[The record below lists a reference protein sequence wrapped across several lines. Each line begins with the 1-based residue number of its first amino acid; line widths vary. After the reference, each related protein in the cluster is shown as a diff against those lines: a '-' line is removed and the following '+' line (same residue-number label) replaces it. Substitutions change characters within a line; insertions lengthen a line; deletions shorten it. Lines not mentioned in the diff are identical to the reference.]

1 MSPCSRA
8 DKKFLVLPVSV
19 SSVPEET
26 QRVLE
31 SGTQRAGRGAGCDT
45 PAPSP
50 ASRGGAPGRMSGVW
64 SAGWQRAGRG
74 DAILRLQVQH
84 PAMQWSFRENAE
96 VANNTQQDKIT
107 GEVVMI

>member
-84 PAMQWSFRENAE
+84 PIMELQGECEGR
-96 VANNTQQDKIT
+96 QQHTT
-107 GEVVMI
+107 GQDYR